1 MLKKLTNNILYFL
14 GWLEISIINLVSVLS
29 YLLGLEIS
37 YPILL
42 SSNNG
47 IGWQYTDQDLNEN
60 ISDNDIDLSG
70 IDSNIIDS
78 MPKNSARDSRESNV
92 GDSISN
98 NQDMDG
104 RESNH
109 QDSAVQNVS
118 DNMFDDENLYSGSLP
133 SYYEMNSYGVEILPN
148 NQDMDGRESN
158 IEDNISNNQEIV
170 SQSSDVILTNLATSG
185 KVSRWEVY
193 SHNIDQNYDLSSE
206 SLNNGYVN
214 ILNEEI
220 ITHDERYIQ
229 ALTLVNVPENMYEN
243 TDGNMAILQLNVSR
257 SIGHWD
263 NLINGLSHRLGNER
277 YSLNLIINELSGI
290 DTQIINRLEEI
301 HQQKLLFWEYLN
313 NNLVD
318 LLYDIHHNGG
328 RHSWQIFKIMIDNL
342 NGYENLN
349 RKGTKYLLDW
359 LELAKYYRKDGEY
372 ELMKLIERTYYND
385 YEIMDKYKIF
395 YQMVEDK
402 IWVAHDGITYLLDP
416 YYDQFIYIMRFKY
429 QIFQIYMDNQMPL
442 STTMLY
448 YINDIYYLLS

>member
-1 MLKKLTNNILYFL
+1 MLKKLTNNILFFL
-14 GWLEISIINLVSVLS
+14 GRLEISIINLVSVLS

-37 YPILL
+37 SPILL

-47 IGWQYTDQDLNEN
+47 IGWQYTDQDLNM
-60 ISDNDIDLSG
+60 SDNDIDLSG

-78 MPKNSARDSRESNV
+78 MPKNSARDSQESNV

-98 NQDMDG
+98 NQDMNG
-104 RESNH
+104 RELNH
-109 QDSAVQNVS
+109 QDSVVHNVS
-118 DNMFDDENLYSGSLP
+118 DNMFDDENLYSESLP

-193 SHNIDQNYDLSSE
+193 SNIE
-206 SLNNGYVN
+206 SCYVD
-214 ILNEEI
+214 IMNEEI
-220 ITHDERYIQ
+220 MTHEERYVQ
-229 ALTLVNVPENMYEN
+229 ALSLVNVPENMYDN
-243 TDGNMAILQLNVSR
+243 TYSNMVILQLNVSQ

-277 YSLNLIINELSGI
+277 YSLNLTIHELSGI
-290 DTQIINRLEEI
+290 DTRIINRLEEI
-301 HQQKLLFWEYLN
+301 HQQKLLLWEYIN
-313 NNLVD
+313 NNLVY
-318 LLYDIHHNGG
+318 LLYEIHHNGG
-328 RHSWQIFKIMIDNL
+328 RNSWWVFKIMIDNL
-342 NGYENLN
+342 NYYENLN
-349 RKGTKYLLDW
+349 REGTKYLLDW

-385 YEIMDKYKIF
+385 YEIMDRYKIF

-402 IWVAHDGITYLLDP
+402 LWVAHDGITYLLDP
-416 YYDQFIYIMRFKY
+416 YYDQFIFIMRFKY